1 MKKKIPVQE
10 LQVGMY
16 VTGLDQSWFNTPF
29 PVHSFLIASTED
41 IERLKHIGIRT
52 VEIDLEKSVVRHH
65 PQFQAFSLPTP
76 RKGTSSGTLP
86 SADIEALRSL
96 QTATLQRLHMAFKDA
111 RFGKPFR
118 IYPFQKTLQSLT
130 ELALSNPSVGAILLE
145 NDNFENDILTHS
157 VNTMTLALG
166 IACHKKLPPGEC
178 ILWGLSALFHDI
190 GKCRIPETILD
201 KPSSLSDE
209 ERKVV
214 EEHTFHGFKILHQS
228 PDASLRNI
236 VARVALEH
244 HEREGGKG
252 YPYGMTCD
260 QLQPLSRLIATLDVY
275 ESLTGDRSYSAG
287 IPSSRALSY
296 LVDTSRSDVDHR
308 AAMDLVYFLG
318 EYPVG
323 TLFVSPNG
331 QVHLVAGYP
340 NPENPKE
347 VITLVIAGED
357 GELLDS
363 PEFQSP
369 LVLEKEFVRSIC
381 HPRNFGLSQADM
393 DHWIG
398 RAGEKWMEETRTVST

>member
-29 PVHSFLIASTED
+29 PVHSFLIASSDD

-65 PQFQAFSLPTP
+65 PQFQTFSLPSP
-76 RKGTSSGTLP
+76 RKVASSGTIP
-86 SADIEALRSL
+86 SEEIRALRSL
-96 QTATLQRLHMAFKDA
+96 QTAALQRVHLAFKDA

-118 IYPFQKTLQSLT
+118 IQPFQKTLQGLT
-130 ELALSNPSVGAILLE
+130 ELALSNPSVGTILLE

-190 GKCRIPETILD
+190 GKCRIPEAILD

-244 HEREGGKG
+244 HERDGGKG
-252 YPYGMTCD
+252 YPYGMTFD
-260 QLQPLSRLIATLDVY
+260 QIQPLSRLIAALDVY

-287 IPSSRALSY
+287 IPPSKALSY
-296 LVDTSRSDVDHR
+296 LVDPLRSDIDSVS
-308 AAMDLVYFLG
+308 AMDLVHFLG

-323 TLFVSPNG
+323 TLFVSPHG
-331 QVHLVAGYP
+331 QIHLVAGYP

-347 VITLVIAGED
+347 ALTLLIAGED
-357 GELLDS
+357 RELMDS
-363 PEFQSP
+363 PEFQNP
-369 LVLEKEFVRSIC
+369 IILEKDFVRSIC
-381 HPRNFGLSQADM
+381 HPRHFGLSQEDL
-393 DHWIG
+393 DRWIG
-398 RAGEKWMEETRTVST
+398 FAGQKWTEDSRTVSP